1 MKTSYN
7 SYVRVNDNYAGKI
20 SYYQA
25 ALSNAVDRLDMK
37 KIKFFTG
44 KLEYFLNRQVACS
57 AELDQSM
64 SNESI

>member
-1 MKTSYN
+1 MKKSNY
-7 SYVRVNDNYAGKI
+7 YVRKNDNYAGKV

-25 ALSNAVDRLDMK
+25 ALSNAVDRLDME

-57 AELDQSM
+57 AELDHSM

>member
-1 MKTSYN
+1 MKTKN
-7 SYVRVNDNYAGKI
+7 SYVRVNDNYATKV

-25 ALSNAVDRLDMK
+25 ALSNAVDRLDME

-64 SNESI
+64 YNESI

>member
-1 MKTSYN
+1 MKTKN
-7 SYVRVNDNYAGKI
+7 SYVRKNDNYAGKV

-25 ALSNAVDRLDMK
+25 ALSNAVDRLDME

>member
-1 MKTSYN
+1 MSKYITL
-7 SYVRVNDNYAGKI
+7 NDNYQGKV

-44 KLEYFLNRQVACS
+44 KLEYFVNRQKD
-57 AELDQSM
+57 LIG
-64 SNESI
+64 NTESDLVILER